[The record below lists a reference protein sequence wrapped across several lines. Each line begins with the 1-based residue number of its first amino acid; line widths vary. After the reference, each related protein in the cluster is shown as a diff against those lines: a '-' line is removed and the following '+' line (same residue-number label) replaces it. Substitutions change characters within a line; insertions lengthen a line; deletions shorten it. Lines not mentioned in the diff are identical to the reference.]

1 MLGLVQQH
9 GNVIK
14 NQGPFYLLYQSQCLC
29 NIIPHYCEMAAMDQ
43 AS

>member
-29 NIIPHYCEMAAMDQ
+29 SIIPHYCKMAAMDQ